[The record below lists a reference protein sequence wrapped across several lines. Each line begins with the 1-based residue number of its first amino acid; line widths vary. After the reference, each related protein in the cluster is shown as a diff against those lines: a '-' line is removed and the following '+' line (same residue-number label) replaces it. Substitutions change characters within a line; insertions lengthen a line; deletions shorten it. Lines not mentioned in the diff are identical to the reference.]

1 MRCTIV
7 KMKRRT
13 FVGLLG
19 TIPLTL
25 RAAADPMDRIGV
37 STWSLHTRFQATR
50 GKDVPDS
57 DLIKLLDFFGIVNK
71 RWGVRHFECVNMHFE
86 SQEPQYLAAVRKA
99 VEAVR
104 GTIQNI
110 PCDIRGTNLS
120 DDDEAGRQRSVAAVK
135 TWIDSAV
142 AVGSPSIRCNTG
154 RSKDPANIEPAV
166 RSYRELSEY
175 GAGKKVRVI
184 IENHGGISSRAE
196 AIMKLIRAVNH
207 PNLGTLPDFGNF
219 PTDEER
225 YPGLE
230 LMFPLGRICHA
241 KIGRTNQQGEWV
253 SLDVNRCVQIAER
266 TGFKGVYSVE
276 YEGPGDP
283 YEGVTQ
289 SIAILKKALG

>member
-1 MRCTIV
+1 
-7 KMKRRT
+7 
-13 FVGLLG
+13 
-19 TIPLTL
+19 
-25 RAAADPMDRIGV
+25 MDRIGV
-37 STWSLHTRFQATR
+37 STWSLHTRFAATR

-57 DLIKLLDFFGIVNK
+57 ELIKLLDFFGIVNK
-71 RWGVRHFECVNMHFE
+71 RWGARHFECVNMHFE

-99 VEAVR
+99 VDAVR
-104 GTIQNI
+104 GTIHNM
-110 PCDIRGTNLS
+110 PCDIRNTNLS
-120 DDDEAGRQRSVAAVK
+120 DDDESGRQRSVAAVK

-154 RSKDPANIEPAV
+154 RSKDPANIEPTV

-184 IENHGGISSRAE
+184 IENHGGLSSSAE
-196 AIMKLIRAVNH
+196 AILKLIRAVNH

-230 LMFPLGRICHA
+230 LMFPLGRIAHA
-241 KIGRTNQQGEWV
+241 KIGRTNRQGEWV
-253 SLDVNRCVQIAER
+253 SLDVNRCVQIGER
-266 TGFKGVYSVE
+266 TGFKGIYSVE

-283 YEGVTQ
+283 FEGVTQ